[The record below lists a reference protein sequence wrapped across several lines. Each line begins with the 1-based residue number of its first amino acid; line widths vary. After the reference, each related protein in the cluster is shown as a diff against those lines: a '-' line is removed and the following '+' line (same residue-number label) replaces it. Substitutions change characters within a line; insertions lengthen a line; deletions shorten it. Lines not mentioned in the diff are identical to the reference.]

1 MTGQHTT
8 MVTGVNH
15 TIVQLVQVYRVPVP
29 GHLRCFPSQGFL
41 LVLVSEARAPR
52 TFPRHLFPD
61 LLRDL
66 FGLCG
71 GRMEYVVRSY
81 QPLVLLYK
89 VSSILSYLLSII
101 LFLPCLVKSVNLSE

>member
-1 MTGQHTT
+1 ME
-8 MVTGVNH
+8 VNH
-15 TIVQLVQVYRVPVP
+15 TICQFVQVCRVPVP
-29 GHLRCFPSQGFL
+29 GLLRCFPSQGFL

-71 GRMEYVVRSY
+71 GTMEYVVRPY
-81 QPLVLLYK
+81 QPLVLLYE
-89 VSSILSYLLSII
+89 VQVYYLICY
-101 LFLPCLVKSVNLSE
+101 P

>member
-1 MTGQHTT
+1 MTDQHTT

-15 TIVQLVQVYRVPVP
+15 TIGQFVQVCRVPVP
-29 GHLRCFPSQGFL
+29 GLLRCFPSQGFL

-71 GRMEYVVRSY
+71 GRMEHVVRPY
-81 QPLVLLYK
+81 QPLVLLYE
-89 VSSILSYLLSII
+89 VSSILSVIHNSISA
-101 LFLPCLVKSVNLSE
+101 LPCKIRESQRMI